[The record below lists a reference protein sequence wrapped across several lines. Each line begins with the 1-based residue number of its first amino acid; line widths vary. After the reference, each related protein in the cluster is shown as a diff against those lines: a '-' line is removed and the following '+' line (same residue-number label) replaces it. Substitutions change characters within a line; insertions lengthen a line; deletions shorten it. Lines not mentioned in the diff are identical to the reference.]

1 MPPNSITQDD
11 LEDIEV
17 LYSNHAKRRYWCH
30 DTWVPAGYSVAIIPN
45 ELVEKI
51 LSPEKPSIESLA
63 DKLEK
68 EYERGYEAGLDAA
81 YYSAQHRKD

>member
-1 MPPNSITQDD
+1 MSEQKNKEILEY

-17 LYSNHAKRRYWCH
+17 LYSNYAKRRYWCH

-51 LSPEKPSIESLA
+51 LEPKKSDERPSQS
-63 DKLEK
+63 
-68 EYERGYEAGLDAA
+68 
-81 YYSAQHRKD
+81 